1 MTPFTQPAEDLS
13 RKAKEYIDLRLDDV
27 KLRTAKGLSI
37 TASKLVAFFLIIGVG
52 TSLILALSFGL
63 ILLIG
68 ELIGSYAWS
77 AFGVSVLLALGLWI
91 LIRRRDHLFKDTFVP
106 LFINLFFNDDDDD
119 EQEEYIPGH
128 QDAG

>member
-37 TASKLVAFFLIIGVG
+37 TASKLVAFFLIIGVA
-52 TSLILALSFGL
+52 TSLLLALSFGL

-68 ELIGSYAWS
+68 ELVGSYAWS
-77 AFGVSVLLALGLWI
+77 AIGVAVLEGIGLWI
-91 LIRRRDHLFKDTFVP
+91 LIARRDHLFKDTFVP
-106 LFINLFFNDDDDD
+106 LFINLFFNDDDDHD
-119 EQEEYIPGH
+119 KEE
-128 QDAG
+128 

>member
-1 MTPFTQPAEDLS
+1 MTRFTEPAEDLS
-13 RKAKEYIDLRLDDV
+13 RKAKDYIDLRLDDV

-37 TASKLVAFFLIIGVG
+37 TASKLVAFFVIIGVG

-77 AFGVSVLLALGLWI
+77 AFGVAVLLALVLWF
-91 LIRRRDHLFKDTFVP
+91 LISRRDHLFKDTFVP
-106 LFINLFFNDDDDD
+106 LFINLFFNDDDD
-119 EQEEYIPGH
+119 EQEE
-128 QDAG
+128 

>member
-1 MTPFTQPAEDLS
+1 MTRFTEPAEDLS
-13 RKAKEYIDLRLDDV
+13 RRAKDYIDLRLDDV
-27 KLRTAKGLSI
+27 KLRAAKGLSI

-63 ILLIG
+63 ILLLG

-77 AFGVSVLLALGLWI
+77 ALGVSPLRPVGLWI

-106 LFINLFFNDDDDD
+106 LFINLFFNDDDD
-119 EQEEYIPGH
+119 EQEK
-128 QDAG
+128 

>member
-37 TASKLVAFFLIIGVG
+37 TASKLVAFFLIIGVA
-52 TSLILALSFGL
+52 TSLLLALSFGL

-77 AFGVSVLLALGLWI
+77 AIGVAVLEGIGLWI
-91 LIRRRDHLFKDTFVP
+91 LIARRDHLFKDTFVP
-106 LFINLFFNDDDDD
+106 LFINLFFNDDDGD
-119 EQEEYIPGH
+119 ESEE
-128 QDAG
+128 

>member
-1 MTPFTQPAEDLS
+1 MTRFTQPAEDLS

-27 KLRTAKGLSI
+27 KLRTANGLSI

-119 EQEEYIPGH
+119 EQEE
-128 QDAG
+128 